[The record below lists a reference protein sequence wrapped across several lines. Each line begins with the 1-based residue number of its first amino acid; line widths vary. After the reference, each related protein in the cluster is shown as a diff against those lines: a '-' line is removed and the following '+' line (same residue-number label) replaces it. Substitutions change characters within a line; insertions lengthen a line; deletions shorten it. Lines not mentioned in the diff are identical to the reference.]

1 VPGELERSNSCTVCG
16 DSFEFFK
23 IEIPSMIDDNMSR
36 VISAVRHRE
45 RAKIKDLT
53 TGPSVRRNS
62 YRMPLVEVPSVRFDT
77 DMGLSPT
84 NMVISGEVT
93 EPAPS
98 N

>member
-1 VPGELERSNSCTVCG
+1 MDKWV

-23 IEIPSMIDDNMSR
+23 IDIPSMIDDNMSR

-45 RAKIKDLT
+45 RTKTRDFT

-62 YRMPLVEVPSVRFDT
+62 YKMPLVEPPSVRFDT
-77 DMGLSPT
+77 DTGLSPT
-84 NMVISGEVT
+84 NNVISGDAT
-93 EPAPS
+93 QPDPS